1 MYKMLLKNSLFL
13 LVLTNLFFQSSSA
26 QSHPENTQMWTKDK
40 AYQLNSAS
48 RLNKEKRNKDL
59 KILLISDLN
68 DSYGSVSYSNEVHDI
83 ISKIEI
89 IKPDLV
95 LCAGDMVAGQKKS
108 LTIQQLDNMWNGFQS
123 TVLDPLH
130 KQGIPFGFT
139 LGNHDASPNYINDR
153 NSASKFWLQNKRKIN
168 LTFVDDHHFPYYF
181 SYIKNNIF
189 FISWDA
195 SSAII
200 PDEVKTWMQGQLLS
214 SVAIKARGKIV
225 LGHLPLYAIVDA
237 KNKPGEVL
245 DEADKTLFFLKNHG
259 VDMYISG
266 HQHVYYPASKEQ
278 VTLLHSGCLGGGPR
292 SLIGHDE
299 PAYKSYEIIK
309 IARKS
314 SPGKAEIQGYKA
326 DAHSQIQHESLPK
339 SVTGFNGTVNRI
351 SPITIHSEK
360 LH

>member
-1 MYKMLLKNSLFL
+1 MLLKNNLFL
-13 LVLTNLFFQSSSA
+13 LFLLNFFLSNSYA
-26 QSHPENTQMWTKDK
+26 QDQ
-40 AYQLNSAS
+40 
-48 RLNKEKRNKDL
+48 LNKEQHNKDL

-68 DSYGSVSYSNEVHDI
+68 DSYGSVTYSHEVHDI
-83 ISKIEI
+83 INKIEI
-89 IKPDLV
+89 IEPDIV
-95 LCAGDMVAGQKKS
+95 LCGGDMVAGQKKS
-108 LTIQQLDNMWNGFQS
+108 LTVQQLDKMWNGFQS
-123 TVLDPLH
+123 TVLDPLY
-130 KQGIPFGFT
+130 KRGVPFGFT
-139 LGNHDASPNYINDR
+139 LGNHDASPNYTNDR
-153 NSASKFWLQNKRKIN
+153 NAASKFWLQNKEKTN
-168 LTFVDDHHFPYYF
+168 LTFVDDRHFPYYF

-200 PDEVKTWMQGQLLS
+200 PDEVKTWMKGQLLS
-214 SVAIKARGKIV
+214 PVAIKARGKIV

-245 DEADKTLFFLKNHG
+245 EESDKTLSFLKKHG

-292 SLIGHDE
+292 SLIGHDGT
-299 PAYKSYEIIK
+299 AYKSYEIIK

-314 SPGKAEIQGYKA
+314 RPGNADIQGYKA
-326 DAHSQIQHESLPK
+326 EGHSQILLESLPK

-351 SPITIHSEK
+351 PFNP
-360 LH
+360 